1 MACKIQYLKDKFT
14 GIELDIAASLH
25 QQIERELNHPDI
37 HKFKGAYYEFT
48 TNGPANIAR
57 VNRSRKLI
65 GEINDKYNGKVIT
78 ILPTREYRINVLPV
92 VQYYIDKE
100 TNQQALFQTSSN
112 TVSKKNQELDN
123 LLKEYCT
130 INGIHLEYLSSL
142 LDKFGGDYTA
152 VYFRGIKQII
162 SINEGREKKD
172 TLAEEV
178 SHSVVESLGDEDFL
192 VKKALNLIG
201 KTDYKSTLDPQ
212 YIKLYKN
219 NEVALKKEYLGKL
232 MAETLVNRFEPK
244 DATEITLLDTILKL
258 WNKFINLFK
267 PNDRSEQLETIVN
280 QLVEKVANKEKI
292 VITGED
298 MPEDTMYFQVNDK
311 SGINPEYKKQYV
323 YFKRRIGQLST
334 EIQKYEIGSKK
345 YEELNDELTDIKTAL
360 EELKVSDNKQ
370 IVIDLGDKLLNKI
383 EKDFITMIESPS
395 FDLNKLKPKNLFYA
409 ANTLKAFITLP
420 NEQGIVDLTS
430 KASKLYKRLKGVIEE
445 FSILEANKY
454 NTGEEDITIEKIDN
468 QTKDINRFIKSFG
481 ALADSANILART
493 IAAMIKAAQNKIS
506 TMNKKIAD
514 IIEKEV
520 DALRDYSKINGISED
535 NMYDIFIQEYKD
547 TTVLTKE
554 YTTEWYDEMQKHQGD
569 SDWWN
574 RNAVKVD
581 DVWKPISSKYDNP
594 NYKTIQK
601 TPELK
606 RFYDF
611 HKELVRLAATKL
623 PRKLGENFIANI
635 KDVTLLDS
643 IKSAKTTKGKFIS
656 AVSHLT
662 DVDVNVFDNRKITS
676 DEDLFSDTIPVLYTK
691 KIKASE
697 KSKDLGS
704 NLLTF
709 VSFANSYAELNDVL
723 PAARLLQEQIGTK
736 TYTKSSDPSVNILGE
751 ESNIYNLVKTV
762 IDMQVK
768 GETKKDEAKIKIE
781 NVYDE
786 EGNKIGEK
794 YIHGSQF
801 LDFGLRYNSLLRIGF
816 NPFNAVANVLVG
828 DIGNTIEAFGGRFYG
843 IKDLKKATDIFFS
856 QNFKDESELN
866 KWLEKLNPLQELE
879 DYENINK
886 VSLKKGLSADKIK
899 DKMYS
904 PQRIGE
910 KFLQTRTMLAM
921 LIKDGYMTSEG
932 ITTEKGL
939 ALTEDQLAK
948 FSDKVQ
954 RVNQMIHGRYSSRDA
969 AIVQQS
975 ALWRAAFQFK
985 KWIPAA
991 IESRIQAK
999 HFDNRLG
1006 VEVEGRYRTYF
1017 KYWNY
1022 MIASLK
1028 NDQKALLSG
1037 QLTELDRYNMRKNIT
1052 EIVIMAAT
1060 VLSYFA
1066 LGWDDDKQKKKNPY
1080 YKFAMNQ
1087 LNRLSGDLRFFY
1099 NPSEMNRSM
1108 KSPFAISKTI
1118 GDTIDVLT
1126 TIPYAFDIEGS
1137 TYKKGIHK
1145 GENKFLASLLD
1156 ITPGA
1161 KPVADIFRMGK
1172 DIPYEEPV
1180 KLN

>member
-25 QQIERELNHPDI
+25 QQIERELNNPDI

-48 TNGPANIAR
+48 TNGSANIAR

-65 GEINDKYNGKVIT
+65 GEINNKYNGKVIT
-78 ILPTREYRINVLPV
+78 ILPTREYRINVLPI
-92 VQYYIDKE
+92 VQQFIDKE
-100 TNQQALFQTSSN
+100 TGQQNMFQTTSN
-112 TVSKKNQELDN
+112 TVDKKNQELDN

-130 INGIHLEYLSSL
+130 INGIRLEYLSTL

-152 VYFRGIKQII
+152 VYFRGIKQLI
-162 SINEGREKKD
+162 SINQGRERKD

-232 MAETLVNRFEPK
+232 MAEALVHKFEPK
-244 DATEITLLDTILKL
+244 TANELTLLDTILKL
-258 WNKFINLFK
+258 WGKFINLFK
-267 PNDRSEQLETIVN
+267 PNDRVDQIQTIVD
-280 QLVEKVANKEKI
+280 QLVNKIANKNKI
-292 VITGED
+292 VITGQD
-298 MPEDTMYFQVNDK
+298 IPEDTMYFQVNDK

-345 YEELNDELTDIKTAL
+345 YEDLNDELIEIEKAL

-383 EKDFITMIESPS
+383 EKDFITMIDAPG
-395 FDLNKLKPKNLFYA
+395 FDLKTLKPKNLFYA

-454 NTGEEDITIEKIDN
+454 NTGEESITVEKIDN
-468 QTKDINRFIKSFG
+468 QTKDINRLIKSFG

-514 IIEKEV
+514 TIEKEV

-581 DVWKPISSKYDNP
+581 DTWKPISSKYDNS
-594 NYKTIQK
+594 NYKTIQR

-606 RFYDF
+606 KFYDF
-611 HKELVRLAATKL
+611 HKELIRLAASKL

-635 KDVTLLDS
+635 RDVTLLDS

-656 AVSHLT
+656 ALSHLT
-662 DVDVNVFDNRKITS
+662 DVDVNIFDNRKITS
-676 DEDLFSDTIPVLYTK
+676 DEELFSDTIPVLYTK
-691 KIKASE
+691 KVKASE

-723 PAARLLQEQIGTK
+723 PAARLLQEEIGAK

-751 ESNIYNLVKTV
+751 QSNIYNLVKTV

-768 GETKKDEAKIKIE
+768 GETKNDEAKIKIE
-781 NVYDE
+781 NIYDD

-828 DIGNTIEAFGGRFYG
+828 DIGNIIEAFGSRFYG
-843 IKDLKKATDIFFS
+843 IKDLKKATDVFFK
-856 QNFKDESELN
+856 QNWKDDSELN

-879 DYENINK
+879 DYENVNK
-886 VSLKKGLSADKIK
+886 VSLKKGLNAEKIK

-904 PQRIGE
+904 PQRMGE

-939 ALTEDQLAK
+939 ALTPDQLAK

-954 RVNQMIHGRYSSRDA
+954 RVNQMIHGRYSARDA

-1022 MIASLK
+1022 MIAKLK
-1028 NDQKALLSG
+1028 NDQKALING
-1037 QLTELDRYNMRKNIT
+1037 ELTELDRYNMRKNLT
-1052 EIVIMAAT
+1052 ELVIMAS
-1060 VLSYFA
+1060 VLLSYFA
-1066 LGWDDDKQKKKNPY
+1066 LGWDDDKNKKKNPY

-1087 LNRLSGDLRFFY
+1087 LNRVSGDLAFFY
-1099 NPSEMNRSM
+1099 NPAEVNRSM
-1108 KSPFAISKTI
+1108 KSPFALSKTI
-1118 GDTIDVLT
+1118 GDTIDVFT
-1126 TIPYAFDIEGS
+1126 SIQYAFDIEGS

-1161 KPVADIFRMGK
+1161 KPIADVIRMNK
-1172 DIPYEEPV
+1172 DIAYEEPV